1 MNNMVTNYT
10 STVPSQSPS
19 SPAKNATSETVAIK
33 QDGNQ
38 PVKMETPRQ
47 SDATE
52 NVTEN
57 IEKRLDDVVERLNDF
72 VQQTQR
78 DLNFRVDKDSGVT
91 VVTVIDSLT
100 DEVIRQI
107 PSKEALE
114 RLQNLE
120 DIQGLLFR
128 DQA

>member
-10 STVPSQSPS
+10 STASGQSPS
-19 SPAKNATSETVAIK
+19 SPAKNANNETVVTK

-38 PVKMETPRQ
+38 TVTQETPRQ
-47 SDATE
+47 SDAME

-57 IEKRLDDVVERLNDF
+57 IEKRLDSVVERLNDF

-91 VVTVIDSLT
+91 VVTVTDTLT
-100 DEVIRQI
+100 EEVIRQI

-120 DIQGLLFR
+120 DFQGLLFR

>member
-10 STVPSQSPS
+10 STVPSQSPAT
-19 SPAKNATSETVAIK
+19 PAKNANSETPAVTQSGNPVDSNVA
-33 QDGNQ
+33 
-38 PVKMETPRQ
+38 PRQ
-47 SDATE
+47 TDAVE
-52 NVTEN
+52 QVTEN
-57 IEKRLDDVVERLNDF
+57 MEERLNDVVERLNDF

-78 DLNFRVDKDSGVT
+78 DLNFRVDKESGRT
-91 VVTVIDSLT
+91 VVTVTDAST

-114 RLQNLE
+114 RIKNLE
-120 DIQGLLFR
+120 EIQGLLFR

>member
-1 MNNMVTNYT
+1 MSNMVTNYT

-19 SPAKNATSETVAIK
+19 SPAKNAINETVAVR

-38 PVKMETPRQ
+38 PVRMETPRQ
-47 SDATE
+47 SDAAE

-91 VVTVIDSLT
+91 VVTVTDSLT